1 MIMSKQI
8 IISLGLGILVGY
20 MVLPKEVL
28 EYTGVLIDI
37 GLCLLLLFV
46 GIDIGKN
53 KNILEQIETI
63 GLKAVL
69 LPLMVAFGSIVGGM
83 AGAEIL
89 GINITDG
96 GAVGAGFGWYSL
108 SAVMLAEKSAMLG
121 TLAFMTNVIREIIA
135 LIIIPF
141 VAKYIGYLEAV
152 SVGGATA
159 MDTTLP
165 VVSRSTDSQTT
176 IISFIS
182 GIVLT
187 LLTPLCVSFMMS
199 L

>member
-1 MIMSKQI
+1 MSKQI

-20 MVLPKEVL
+20 MLLPKEIL

-69 LPLMVAFGSIVGGM
+69 LPLMVASGSIAGGM
-83 AGAEIL
+83 MGAEIL

-121 TLAFMTNVIREIIA
+121 TLAFMTNVMREIIA